1 MRRKARQRT
10 TTEDARNVARLQ
22 EVNGYLRGLKYD
34 LWEVVDVFSMSG
46 YIIGVRMTLKP
57 TGEVILAQSGDDIAQ
72 AERAYLATQGR
83 AKERDA

>member
-1 MRRKARQRT
+1 MRRKARQHT

-72 AERAYLATQGR
+72 AECAYLATQGR
-83 AKERDA
+83 AKEHDE